1 MKKINNILL
10 QCLLYGFAFYA
21 SLSSLSAQSVR
32 LDSFQD
38 VQLLN
43 VQNCAVVQVNA
54 SWNHQNRVKI
64 EKLSN
69 LCYVAEIDIEDKVIG
84 ATIAKEW
91 NITIVPTIIVLENGK
106 EIKRFVPGISMKF
119 NEDSIIEDVRKE
131 VQ

>member
-1 MKKINNILL
+1 MNYYYGMVWLL
-10 QCLLYGFAFYA
+10 GLFLWQSPLY
-21 SLSSLSAQSVR
+21 SQSVR

-43 VQNCAVVQVNA
+43 VQNCSVVQVNA
-54 SWNHQNRVKI
+54 SWNHQNRVRI

-69 LCYVAEIDIEDKVIG
+69 ICYVAEIDIEDKVIG

-106 EIKRFVPGISMKF
+106 EVKRFVPGISMKF
-119 NEDSIIEDVRKE
+119 NEDTIIADVRKE
-131 VQ
+131 VRQ

>member
-1 MKKINNILL
+1 
-10 QCLLYGFAFYA
+10 
-21 SLSSLSAQSVR
+21 
-32 LDSFQD
+32 

-64 EKLSN
+64 EKLSK

-91 NITIVPTIIVLENGK
+91 NIKIVPTIIVLENGK
-106 EIKRFVPGISMKF
+106 EVKRFVPDISMRF
-119 NEDSIIEDVRKE
+119 NEDSIIEDVKKE
-131 VQ
+131 VRQ

>member
-1 MKKINNILL
+1 LL
-10 QCLLYGFAFYA
+10 GLFLWQSPLY
-21 SLSSLSAQSVR
+21 SQSVR

-43 VQNCAVVQVNA
+43 VQNCSVVQVNA
-54 SWNHQNRVKI
+54 SWNHQNRVRI
-64 EKLSN
+64 EQLAN
-69 LCYVAEIDIEDKVIG
+69 ICYVAEIDIEDKVIG

-106 EIKRFVPGISMKF
+106 EVKRFVPGISMKF
-119 NEDSIIEDVRKE
+119 DENTIIEDVRKE